1 MARTAAR
8 RRRRPIGAATAALF
22 LIIAAACG
30 GSTEPSAASA
40 TDLVDTTVPSTS
52 SPAATSPPSSTEAPS
67 STASGTTTSAPAPE
81 PLPVVVVEVIG
92 DEEVVFDY
100 SGQACGDFQRP
111 DLPARA
117 FRSADG
123 STSVIMSAPSN
134 TRLVGTNLD
143 DVTPSCEII
152 RPSSYDHDPAAHAH
166 FEWIAAVHTDDGETV
181 HAVIHNEYHGYEAA
195 LADSRRALLNDYG
208 DQGWSYLARTGAGP
222 VEMTPAESGYRYGDT
237 LCLVD
242 FWGAHPDVGCD
253 TVRRYTAPADGRY
266 VIDVSA
272 GRAATGGDGVIVTV
286 VRGDE
291 VLLAEPLD
299 DGNPAVEQRLDLELT
314 AGETI
319 DFVVAAGADSSFD
332 ATEFAVVITSD
343 GEVCTGD
350 TWDCQQVE
358 LTSSVS
364 TDGGA
369 TFSPST
375 GASGVIASPG
385 VPYEHDVGLLA
396 MWQPSNI
403 VRHPTDGHFYMLTQ
417 FDDRRD
423 RGVQFTCLLRTDTID
438 DPSSWRAW
446 DGDGFN
452 LSFAASAYDGNVDA
466 PADCASVVS
475 PPIGGLTWNTHL
487 ERFVAIGG
495 FTNHGPNGQ
504 YLTTSTDLI
513 TWTDPVFIQAAEFV
527 YTADAPPFE
536 PYATLIDPASE
547 SMSYDTTGETPYLYF
562 TRINATDPLDFD
574 LVRVPLRLHVDS

>member
-1 MARTAAR
+1 MTAVGATTR
-8 RRRRPIGAATAALF
+8 RRFATAATALLAL
-22 LIIAAACG
+22 LAAACG
-30 GSTEPSAASA
+30 GSSAEPSAATA
-40 TDLVDTTVPSTS
+40 TDLTDTSVPNSTSPADTS
-52 SPAATSPPSSTEAPS
+52 SPG
-67 STASGTTTSAPAPE
+67 STAGPTSTTTPVPE
-81 PLPVVVVEVIG
+81 VEPPPVVVVEVIG

-100 SGQACGDFQRP
+100 SEQACGDFQRP

-123 STSVIMSAPSN
+123 STSIILSAPTN
-134 TRLVGTNLD
+134 TRLVGPNLD
-143 DVTPSCEII
+143 AVAPSCEII

-166 FEWIAAVHTDDGETV
+166 FEWIAAVYTDDGETV

-195 LADSRRALLNDYG
+195 LADSQRALLNDYG

-222 VEMTPAESGYRYGDT
+222 AEMTPAESGYRHGDT

-253 TVRRYTAPADGRY
+253 AVRRYTAPSDGRY
-266 VIDVSA
+266 VVDVSA
-272 GRAATGGDGVIVTV
+272 QRAATGGDGVTVTV
-286 VRGDE
+286 ETGE
-291 VLLAEPLD
+291 TTVLSESLD
-299 DGNPAVEQRLDLELT
+299 DGNPAIEQRLDLELT

-332 ATEFAVVITSD
+332 ATEFTVVITPD
-343 GEVCTGD
+343 GEVCTKE

-369 TFSPST
+369 TFSPSA

-385 VPYEHDVGLLA
+385 VPYEHDAGLLA

-423 RGVQFTCLLRTDTID
+423 RGVQFTCLLRTDTIEE
-438 DPSSWRAW
+438 PGSWRAW
-446 DGDGFN
+446 DGTGFD
-452 LSFAASAYDGNVDA
+452 LSFAASAYDGGSDA

-495 FTNHGPNGQ
+495 FTNFGPTGQ
-504 YLTTSTDLI
+504 YLTTSTDLVN
-513 TWTDPVFIQAAEFV
+513 WTEPVFIQAAEFV

-574 LVRVPLRLHVDS
+574 LVRVPLRLGLEQ

>member
-1 MARTAAR
+1 MAV
-8 RRRRPIGAATAALF
+8 
-22 LIIAAACG
+22 IAAACG
-30 GSTEPSAASA
+30 GSSAEPAATSTTHRA
-40 TDLVDTTVPSTS
+40 DTTVPATS
-52 SPAATSPPSSTEAPS
+52 SSVDTAPPSSTEAP
-67 STASGTTTSAPAPE
+67 GTTTTSVPE
-81 PLPVVVVEVIG
+81 PPPVVVVDVIG

-100 SGQACGDFQRP
+100 SEQACGAYQRP

-117 FRSADG
+117 FRSAHG
-123 STSVIMSAPSN
+123 STNIILSAPSN
-134 TRLVGTNLD
+134 TRLVGPSLD
-143 DVTPSCEII
+143 EVELTCEII

-166 FEWIAAVHTDDGETV
+166 FEWIAAVYTDDGETV

-208 DQGWSYLARTGAGP
+208 DQGWSYLARTGAAL
-222 VEMTPAESGYRYGDT
+222 VEMTPAESGYRRGDS

-253 TVRRYTAPADGRY
+253 AVRRYTAPADGRY

-272 GRAATGGDGVIVTV
+272 SRGATGGDGVAVTV
-286 VRGDE
+286 ERGDE
-291 VLLAEPLD
+291 TLLSEPLD
-299 DGNPAVEQRLDLELT
+299 DANPAVEQRLDLELT

-332 ATEFAVVITSD
+332 ATDFTVVITPN

-358 LTSSVS
+358 LTASVS

-375 GASGVIASPG
+375 GPSGVIASPG
-385 VPYEHDVGLLA
+385 VRYQHDVGLVA

-403 VRHPTDGHFYMLTQ
+403 VRHPTDGYFYMLTQ

-446 DGDGFN
+446 DGDGFD
-452 LSFAASAYDGNVDA
+452 LSFASSAYDGDVDA
-466 PADCASVVS
+466 PADCESVVS

-495 FTNHGPNGQ
+495 FTNFGEDGQ
-504 YLTTSTDLI
+504 YLTTSTDLV

-527 YTADAPPFE
+527 YTADEPPFE

-547 SMSYDTTGETPYLYF
+547 SMSYDTTGEMPYLYF

-574 LVRVPLRLHVDS
+574 LVRVPLRLGYES

>member
-1 MARTAAR
+1 MTLSHTITR
-8 RRRRPIGAATAALF
+8 RRRRPFGAAVIALF
-22 LIIAAACG
+22 AVITATCG
-30 GSTEPSAASA
+30 SSADAPSTASTTGTA
-40 TDLVDTTVPSTS
+40 DTNVPDTSSPVDTSTS
-52 SPAATSPPSSTEAPS
+52 SSAAAPA
-67 STASGTTTSAPAPE
+67 GTTTSAPAAE
-81 PLPVVVVEVIG
+81 PPPVVVVDVIG

-100 SGQACGDFQRP
+100 SEQACGDHQRP

-117 FRSADG
+117 FRGADG
-123 STSVIMSAPSN
+123 STSIILSAPSN
-134 TRLVGTNLD
+134 TRLVGPSLD
-143 DVTPSCEII
+143 EVVLTCEII
-152 RPSSYDHDPAAHAH
+152 RPASYDHDPAAHAH
-166 FEWIAAVHTDDGETV
+166 FEWIGAVYTDDGQTV

-195 LADSRRALLNDYG
+195 LADSRRALLDDYG
-208 DQGWSYLARTGAGP
+208 DQGWSYLARTGAGL
-222 VEMTPAESGYRYGDT
+222 VEMAPAESGYRHGDS

-253 TVRRYTAPADGRY
+253 AVRRYRAPADGRY
-266 VIDVSA
+266 VADVSVSR
-272 GRAATGGDGVIVTV
+272 GATGGDGVTVTV
-286 VRGDE
+286 ERGDE
-291 VLLAEPLD
+291 TLLSEPLD
-299 DGNPAVEQRLDLELT
+299 DGNPRIEQRFDLELS

-332 ATEFAVVITSD
+332 ATEFIVVLTPD

-369 TFSPST
+369 TFGPST

-385 VPYEHDVGLLA
+385 VPYRHDAGLLA

-403 VRHPTDGHFYMLTQ
+403 VRHPTDGYLYMLTQ

-446 DGDGFN
+446 DGEGFN
-452 LSFAASAYDGNVDA
+452 LSFASSPYTGDVDA
-466 PADCASVVS
+466 PADCTSVVS

-495 FTNHGPNGQ
+495 FTNQGPNGQ
-504 YLTTSTDLI
+504 YLITSTDLI
-513 TWTDPVFIQAAEFV
+513 TWTEPVFIQAAEFV
-527 YTADAPPFE
+527 YTADEPPFE
-536 PYATLIDPASE
+536 PYATLIDPSSE
-547 SMSYDTTGETPYLYF
+547 SMSYDTTGEMPYLYF
-562 TRINATDPLDFD
+562 TRVNATDPLDFD
-574 LVRVPLRLHVDS
+574 LVRVPLRLDIES